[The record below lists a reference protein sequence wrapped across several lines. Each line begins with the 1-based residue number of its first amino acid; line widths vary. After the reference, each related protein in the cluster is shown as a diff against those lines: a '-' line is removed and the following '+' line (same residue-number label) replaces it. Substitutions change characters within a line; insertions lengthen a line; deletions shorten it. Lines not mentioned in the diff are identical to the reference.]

1 MKKDESNVS
10 KKFKMVLVWQS
21 EETREDG
28 TKVYR
33 FLDEKTG
40 DCFAHYQIK
49 PSKCA
54 NPTASKMARAFVT
67 KMKKYEIGDRLRVE
81 AVFREMN
88 DGNIFRDVDNILYR
102 IPEVK

>member
-21 EETREDG
+21 EETKEDG

-40 DCFAHYQIK
+40 DCFIHYQIK
-49 PSKCA
+49 PGKCS
-54 NPTASKMARAFVT
+54 NPTSAKMARAFVT
-67 KMKKYEIGDRLRVE
+67 KMKKYEIGNRLRVE
-81 AVFREMN
+81 AVFRQMA
-88 DGNIFRDVDNILYR
+88 DGCVYRDVESVLYR
-102 IPEVK
+102 MPTK